1 MTPTPEE
8 IIAICLDNSWDPDG
22 GYWYGFG
29 GTVTPRQLRDA
40 FEQVHTALA
49 ASQERVRELEKE
61 LSRERKRG
69 RIRARII
76 EVYYRCTNY
85 FVGRYS
91 VYDRKQHD
99 KTPYAL
105 RRGRRHKTHA
115 NGETDQQLYHK

>member
-8 IIAICLDNSWDPDG
+8 VLARHTFEGELWVPDN
-22 GYWYGFG
+22 
-29 GTVTPRQLRDA
+29 LRGAQSVCRDLYA
-40 FEQVHTALA
+40 AVA
-49 ASQERVRELEKE
+49 ASQERVQQLEKQ
-61 LSRERKRG
+61 LSKERQRG